1 MSKTLYL
8 RDGVIRVLGEDSV
21 CHYFFHM
28 ARTVCMCMV
37 TLCSR
42 MHTHT
47 HSHTH
52 SRLGTDRGIASSGSG
67 LRPFWDISAEEG
79 KKDEAAT

>member
-1 MSKTLYL
+1 MSLLLSHGTNSVHVHG
-8 RDGVIRVLGEDSV
+8 DIVLT
-21 CHYFFHM
+21 H
-28 ARTVCMCMV
+28 A
-37 TLCSR
+37 
-42 MHTHT
+42 HTHT